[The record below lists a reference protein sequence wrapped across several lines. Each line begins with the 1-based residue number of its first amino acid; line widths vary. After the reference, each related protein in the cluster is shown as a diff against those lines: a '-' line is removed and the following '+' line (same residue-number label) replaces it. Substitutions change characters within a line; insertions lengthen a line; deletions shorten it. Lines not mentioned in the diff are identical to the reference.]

1 MKHAFRWQYTI
12 FFIGIILLYLFNIFL
27 FSNAGHAEVDQP
39 AYPEALSLT
48 QAEKDWLARHRKIRV
63 AGPRNFPPF
72 YFYEDAPEPKGV
84 TADIMRAV
92 AGTLGVEVEVIPDIP
107 WPQVLEMAKNREV
120 DWIPCAAV
128 SEPRKA
134 FWSFTDPFMSFPML
148 IIATPDTGF
157 IGGIHDLNGKKLSG
171 VKNIAWRDW
180 LAKAGVSYEWIP
192 AATPLDSLR
201 MVSEGKADA
210 TIENLAT
217 SVYNI
222 DRYGLSN
229 LKVAAPT
236 AYDAY
241 SLHFAVRNDWPEL
254 QSILN
259 KALAAMPKEQ
269 KNEIKGKWLSLRYEH
284 GIRLQDI
291 LIWGAGI
298 GASLFLIIGLILV
311 WNRRLGREIALR
323 EATERDLHTS
333 LSILHETLE
342 QAPMAI
348 EILKKVDGRTQL
360 LIENQES
367 QKIKDALC
375 RGGGE
380 DEFALEDCF
389 ELEFRDIASSTP
401 ISYSM
406 LPAQRAFAGE
416 TVENERIMA
425 IGRDRRQV
433 PLEVSASPV
442 YGKNGEIEAVF
453 SAFSDISLRL
463 QLEEDQMQSQKME
476 AIGTLAGGIAHDF
489 NNILSIM
496 IGNAELAAV
505 DAPTWSPTYAKLNE
519 IKSAGLRA
527 RNLVRRLLSFSRN
540 TPLSKQPVLLSSI
553 VNESVGLLQA
563 TLAANIKIRCT
574 GLENEGIIL
583 ADATQLHQ
591 VLINLCTNAAHA
603 MEEEGGMLDI
613 YVKSVELNDD
623 DAARNLNLEA
633 GSYIRLEVAD
643 TGIGMSKE
651 TADRI
656 FDPYFTTKGLGK
668 GTGLGLSVVHG
679 IVRSC
684 SGAIEVDTAPNQGTR
699 ISILFP
705 ASDQAL
711 PEPEPAPGLP
721 EGGTERVLV
730 VDDEPQIIEMN
741 TLMLEKFGYQVTS
754 FTDSREAIKRFL
766 ESPDDFDVIITDM
779 AMPTLSGDLLAQKAR
794 AVRPDIP
801 IIICTGFSE
810 KVQKLRE
817 LDLGGVTY
825 LRKPISMNELAAEV
839 KRSLQK
845 AA

>member
-1 MKHAFRWQYTI
+1 MRHAFRWQFTI
-12 FFIGIILLYLFNIFL
+12 FFIGIILLYIFGVCL
-27 FSNAGHAEVDQP
+27 FSNAGYADVDQP
-39 AYPEALSLT
+39 AYPEGLSFT
-48 QAEKDWLARHRKIRV
+48 QAEKDWLAQHRKIRV

-72 YFYEDAPEPKGV
+72 YFYEDGPAPKGV
-84 TADIMRAV
+84 AADIMRAV
-92 AGTLGVEVEVIPDIP
+92 AGTLGLEVEVIPDIP
-107 WPQVLEMAKNREV
+107 WPRVLEMAKNREV

-134 FWSFTDPFMSFPML
+134 FWSFTDPFMSFPLL
-148 IIATPDTGF
+148 IITTSDTGF

-171 VKNIAWRDW
+171 VKDIAWRDW
-180 LAKAGVSYEWIP
+180 LAKDGIAYEWIP

-229 LKVAAPT
+229 LKAAAPT
-236 AYDAY
+236 AYEAY
-241 SLHFAVRNDWPEL
+241 NLHFAVRNDWPEL

-259 KALAAMPKEQ
+259 KALHALPTEQ

-284 GIRLQDI
+284 GIRLQDV
-291 LIWGAGI
+291 LIWGAGA
-298 GASLFLIIGLILV
+298 GASLFLIMGLILA

-348 EILKKVDGRTQL
+348 EILKKADGRIQL
-360 LIENQES
+360 IIENQES
-367 QKIKDALC
+367 QKIKDVLC
-375 RGGGE
+375 REGGDDG
-380 DEFALEDCF
+380 FALEDCF
-389 ELEFRDIASSTP
+389 ELEFRDIASSEP
-401 ISYSM
+401 ISFSM

-433 PLEVSASPV
+433 PLEVSAAPV
-442 YGKNGEIEAVF
+442 YGNKGEIEAVF

-463 QLEEDQMQSQKME
+463 QLEEDQRQSQKME

-496 IGNAELAAV
+496 IGNAELAAA
-505 DAPTWSPTYAKLNE
+505 DAPAWSPTYAKLIE
-519 IKSAGLRA
+519 IKSAGMRA

-540 TPLSKQPVLLSSI
+540 TPLSKRPVLLSSI
-553 VNESVGLLQA
+553 VSESVGLLQA
-563 TLAANIKIRCT
+563 TLAANIEIRCT
-574 GLENEGIIL
+574 GLENKGIIL

-603 MEEEGGMLDI
+603 MEEGGGILDI
-613 YVKSVELNDD
+613 SVKSVELNDD
-623 DAARNLNLEA
+623 DAARSLNLEA

-656 FDPYFTTKGLGK
+656 FDPYFTTKELGK

-705 ASDQAL
+705 ASDQAV
-711 PEPEPAPGLP
+711 PEPEPAPALP
-721 EGGTERVLV
+721 EGGTERVLM

-754 FTDSREAIKRFL
+754 FTDSREAFKRFL
-766 ESPDDFDVIITDM
+766 ESPGDFDLIITDM
-779 AMPTLSGDLLAQKAR
+779 AMPNLSGDILAQKAR
-794 AVRPDIP
+794 TVRPDIP

-810 KVQKLRE
+810 KIKKLRE
-817 LDLGGVTY
+817 LDLGAVTY

-839 KRSLQK
+839 KKSLQK